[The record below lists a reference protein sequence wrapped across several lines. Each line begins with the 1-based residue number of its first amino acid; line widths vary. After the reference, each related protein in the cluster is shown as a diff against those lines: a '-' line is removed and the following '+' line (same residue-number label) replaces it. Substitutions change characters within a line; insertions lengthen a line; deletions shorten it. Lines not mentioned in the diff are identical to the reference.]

1 MKKFSKTLSFIL
13 ALIIALAPVGI
24 TAQAVSVDAMKSK
37 VLSVAENEVGYE
49 GTSSYSKYG
58 EWYGYQ
64 GAWCSTFVLWCFNKA
79 GNSLGVKMY
88 GKIVPNG
95 GNCNSMISWYNNR
108 GRYHKRSSGYS
119 PQKGDLV
126 FFDWSGRGSAQH
138 VGIVTGVSG
147 STVYT
152 VEGNCSGKVKD
163 RKYTSSGKKPYNNI
177 SAILGYASPDWH
189 AVSSGSGATTK
200 RSTTKKQTTKKQTT
214 KKQTTKKQT
223 TKKQTTKKP
232 QTTKRS
238 TTQKTTQKPTASQ
251 SASSSTTAASQISQT
266 TQTTTVAP
274 ESKQASDM
282 LLYAAATDLQIGDSV
297 KLDYTLK
304 PAGVNAVVEYFCDEE
319 DIIDLSADGTVKGV
333 GEGTATVVVCAND
346 EIYRQ
351 CDFNV
356 TQVSR
361 DVTQKSKDDMS
372 IVETNYAHSPKT
384 TQDDKSL
391 HSKLRELGVNFNQLN
406 AHKDDYIYP
415 LSIIGVTVVVSLC
428 IAGIK
433 KIAKRRKNKNTGEKD
448 ENND

>member
-1 MKKFSKTLSFIL
+1 MKKFRKTISFIL
-13 ALIIALAPVGI
+13 ALMIALAPVGI
-24 TAQAVSVDAMKSK
+24 TAQAVSIDTMKSK

-49 GTSSYSKYG
+49 GTSTYSKYG

-64 GAWCSTFVLWCFNKA
+64 GSWCTTFVLWCFNKA

-95 GNCNSMISWYNNR
+95 GNCSSMISWYNNR
-108 GRYHKRSSGYS
+108 GRYHKKSSGYS

-163 RKYTSSGKKPYNNI
+163 RKYTARGKKPYNNI
-177 SAILGYASPDWH
+177 SAILGYATPNWGS
-189 AVSSGSGATTK
+189 VSSGSSKTTRRTTK
-200 RSTTKKQTTKKQTT
+200 RHTTKKQTTKRQTTKKQTT
-214 KKQTTKKQT
+214 KKAQSTKKQQSAQNTTKK
-223 TKKQTTKKP
+223 
-232 QTTKRS
+232 S
-238 TTQKTTQKPTASQ
+238 
-251 SASSSTTAASQISQT
+251 TAAPQG
-266 TQTTTVAP
+266 
-274 ESKQASDM
+274 KQATDM

-304 PAGVNAVVEYFCDEE
+304 PSGVNAVVEYFCDEE

-384 TQDDKSL
+384 TQDDKSIQ
-391 HSKLRELGVNFNQLN
+391 SKLRELGVNFNQLN

-415 LSIIGVTVVVSLC
+415 LAIIGVTAVISLC
-428 IAGIK
+428 IVGVK
-433 KIAKRRKNKNTGEKD
+433 KIAKKRKRTNDDENGEKD
-448 ENND
+448 D

>member
-1 MKKFSKTLSFIL
+1 MKKFKKAISFIL
-13 ALIIALAPVGI
+13 ALVIALAPVGI
-24 TAQAVSVDAMKSK
+24 TAQAVSVDTMKSK

-49 GTSSYSKYG
+49 GTSTYSKYG

-64 GAWCSTFVLWCFNKA
+64 GSWCTTFVLWCFNKA

-108 GRYHKRSSGYS
+108 GRYHKKSSGYS

-163 RKYTSSGKKPYNNI
+163 RKYTASGKKPYNNI
-177 SAILGYASPDWH
+177 SAILGYATPDWGS
-189 AVSSGSGATTK
+189 VSSGSSATTRHTTK
-200 RSTTKKQTTKKQTT
+200 RQTTKKHTTKRQTTKKQTT
-214 KKQTTKKQT
+214 KKAQSTKKQQSAQNTTKKSTAAQTSNKT
-223 TKKQTTKKP
+223 TKT
-232 QTTKRS
+232 
-238 TTQKTTQKPTASQ
+238 SQ
-251 SASSSTTAASQISQT
+251 S
-266 TQTTTVAP
+266 TQTTAQTATAAP
-274 ESKQASDM
+274 QGKQATDM

-304 PAGVNAVVEYFCDEE
+304 PSGVNAVVEYFCDEE

-384 TQDDKSL
+384 TQDDKSIQ
-391 HSKLRELGVNFNQLN
+391 SRLRELGVNFNQLN

-415 LSIIGVTVVVSLC
+415 LAIIGVTAVISLC
-428 IAGIK
+428 IVGVK
-433 KIAKRRKNKNTGEKD
+433 KIAKKRKRKSGDENGEKD
-448 ENND
+448 E

>member
-1 MKKFSKTLSFIL
+1 MKKISKVISFIL
-13 ALIIALAPVGI
+13 ALMIALAPVGI
-24 TAQAVSVDAMKSK
+24 TAQAVSVDTMKSK

-49 GTSSYSKYG
+49 GSSSYSKYG

-64 GAWCSTFVLWCFNKA
+64 GAWCTTFVLWCFNKA

-95 GNCNSMISWYNNR
+95 GNCNSMISWFNNR
-108 GRYHKRSSGYS
+108 GRYHKKSSGYS

-126 FFDWSGRGSAQH
+126 FFDWSGKGSAQH

-163 RKYTSSGKKPYNNI
+163 RKYTASGKKPYNNI
-177 SAILGYASPDWH
+177 SAILGYATPNWGS
-189 AVSSGSGATTK
+189 VSSGSAATTK
-200 RSTTKKQTTKKQTT
+200 RATTKKQTTTKKQKT
-214 KKQTTKKQT
+214 KKQTAKKTQ
-223 TKKQTTKKP
+223 
-232 QTTKRS
+232 
-238 TTQKTTQKPTASQ
+238 TTQKSSSKKQQSAQNTTQKS
-251 SASSSTTAASQISQT
+251 TAAQT
-266 TQTTTVAP
+266 TQSTTKTTAT
-274 ESKQASDM
+274 ESQSKQATDM

-304 PAGVNAVVEYFCDEE
+304 PSGVNAVVEYFCDEE

-384 TQDDKSL
+384 TQDDKSIK
-391 HSKLRELGVNFNQLN
+391 SRLRELGVNFNQLN
-406 AHKDDYIYP
+406 AHRDDYIYP
-415 LSIIGVTVVVSLC
+415 LTIIGVTAAVSLC
-428 IAGIK
+428 IVGVK
-433 KIAKRRKNKNTGEKD
+433 KIAQKRKKKKTDNKDSKN
-448 ENND
+448 